1 MILRVLNHAAAH
13 VDRAVGAAMFSRR
26 TLSQESAT
34 AEALGH
40 LDRMRALEAVRAL
53 YDRPEHHLEP
63 DSFFGIPRPADPQ
76 LARVRPLSGGQ
87 VVDAVWDSGFAP
99 HCGEIADRYLECEPN
114 RKAAARLYLHDTPR
128 PVALLLHGY
137 RCGHWKLEERV
148 WPVSWM
154 FERGLDVALPV
165 LPFHAVRARRG
176 GPPVFPSSDPRM
188 TIEGFR
194 QAVHDLRS
202 LIHHLYARGAPA
214 VGVLGMSLGGY
225 TSALLATV
233 ERQLA
238 FSVPIIPLASIAEF
252 AREGGRLVGTPE
264 QQEAQ
269 YAALEAA
276 YRVVSPLGRPAQI
289 ASDRILVLGAVADR
303 ITPVK
308 HARRLAAHFDAP
320 LEVFAGGHVLQWG
333 RAEGFRSVAR
343 LLGRLGLLEPRRS

>member
-26 TLSQESAT
+26 SLSQESAS

-40 LDRMRALEAVRAL
+40 LERIRALEAVRAL
-53 YDRPEHHLEP
+53 YDHPDHHRAP
-63 DSFFGIPRPADPQ
+63 DTFFGAPRAADPHITP
-76 LARVRPLSGGQ
+76 VRPLAGGQ

-99 HCGEIADRYLECEPN
+99 HCPEIADRYLECEPN
-114 RKAAARLYLHDTPR
+114 RKAAARLYLHDRPR
-128 PVALLLHGY
+128 PVAVLLHGY
-137 RCGHWKLEERV
+137 RCGQWNIEERV

-165 LPFHAVRARRG
+165 LPFHAVRARRDRRA
-176 GPPVFPSSDPRM
+176 VFPSSDPRM

-194 QAVHDLRS
+194 QAVHDLRA

-233 ERQLA
+233 ERHLA
-238 FSVPIIPLASIAEF
+238 FSVPIIPLASIADF

-269 YAALEAA
+269 YAALEAT

-289 ASDRILVLGAVADR
+289 DPQRMLVLGAVADR
-303 ITPVK
+303 ITPVE
-308 HARRLAAHFDAP
+308 HARRLAAHFGAP

-333 RAEGFRSVAR
+333 RAEAFRSIGR
-343 LLGRLGLLEPRRS
+343 LFGRLGLLPPRH